1 MSSLAGFK
9 GGRLRRPSRKAIIT
23 RKLNSFK
30 DEIITY
36 AVDNYDR
43 YDSEWLAEE
52 VCEIWW
58 EDLPEDITPKE
69 VEEIIKTWD
78 SEIQDAIKDSFEPTA
93 LEEARE
99 DLMRETLFSLKN
111 SHF

>member
-1 MSSLAGFK
+1 MSSIAGFK
-9 GGRLRRPSRKAIIT
+9 GGRLRRPANKAVLA

-43 YDSEWLAEE
+43 YDPEWLAEE

-58 EDLPEDITPKE
+58 EDLPKNVTPQE
-69 VEEIIKTWD
+69 VERIIKSWD
-78 SEIQDAIKDSFEPTA
+78 SEIQDEIKESFEPTA
-93 LEEARE
+93 LEEARQ
-99 DLMRETLFSLKN
+99 DLMRETMEAVRN
-111 SHF
+111 RY